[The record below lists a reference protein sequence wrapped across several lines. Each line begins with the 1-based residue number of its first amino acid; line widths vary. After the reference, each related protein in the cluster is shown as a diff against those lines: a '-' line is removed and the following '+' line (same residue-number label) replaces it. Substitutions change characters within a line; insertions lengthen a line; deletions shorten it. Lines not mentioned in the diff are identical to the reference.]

1 MKSII
6 PITLAVSLFSWPLVS
21 SADWSN
27 WRGPGM
33 DGSSSATNTPA
44 SFSRDKDVRWVA
56 DMPGPAASTPII
68 SGNSVFIS
76 STDQAKENLL
86 ALAYDLKSGQELW
99 RHVVGAGLKQDD
111 RSNYAG
117 ASPVSDGKHVVF
129 FYGTGDIAVFT
140 VDGKPVWRKNIQD
153 EYGKFY
159 FLWTFSTSP
168 LLHGE
173 KIIIQVLQRDTPVH
187 KSHQGGGNH
196 SPYLLALSIK
206 DGSKIYQVERPDEAR
221 AESKEA
227 FSTPII
233 YTHKGKAQILV
244 TGGDCITGHDPENG
258 KELWRWGTWNPDKIG
273 HWRLVPSPVAGNGIA
288 LACAPKGAPVY
299 AVKLGG
305 NGKLNDS
312 DIAWK
317 STNGNVSSDVATPL
331 FYRGH
336 FYIVHNGRKRS
347 HTLSCVEPESGRVIW
362 SEDLQVEGK
371 IEASPT
377 AADGK
382 IYIVTHHGEVVVV
395 AAGEKFR
402 KLHKV
407 EMGPGRNGRVRSS
420 IALADGTAL
429 IRTERKLFCV
439 GK

>member
-6 PITLAVSLFSWPLVS
+6 LIKFTVFLFSS
-21 SADWSN
+21 SLLSAADWSN
-27 WRGPGM
+27 WRGPQM
-33 DGSSSATNTPA
+33 NGSSTAGNTPA
-44 SFSRDKDVRWVA
+44 SFSTDKGIRWSA
-56 DMPGPAASTPII
+56 DMPGAAASTPII
-68 SGNSVFIS
+68 SGNYVFIS

-86 ALAYDLKSGQELW
+86 ALAYDLKTGKQLW
-99 RHVVGAGLKQDD
+99 RHVVGQGLKQDD

-140 VDGKPVWRKNIQD
+140 MSGKPVWKKNIQ
-153 EYGKFY
+153 EKHGKFY

-173 KIIIQVLQRDTPVH
+173 KIIMQVLQRDTPVH
-187 KSHQGGGNH
+187 NSQKGGGKH
-196 SPYLLALSIK
+196 ASFLLALSIK
-206 DGSKIYQVERPDEAR
+206 DGSKIYQAERPDGAR
-221 AESKEA
+221 AEAKEA
-227 FSTPII
+227 FSTPVL
-233 YTHKGKAQILV
+233 YEHNGKTQLLV
-244 TGGDCITGHDPENG
+244 TGGDCITGHDPETG
-258 KELWRWGTWNPDKIG
+258 KEIWRWGTWNPDKIG
-273 HWRLVPSPVAGNGIA
+273 HWRLVPSPVAGNGIV

-305 NGKLNDS
+305 NGKLDDS
-312 DIAWK
+312 HIAWK
-317 STNGNVSSDVATPL
+317 STNRNVSSDVPTPL

-336 FYIVHNGRKRS
+336 FYVANNGRKRS
-347 HTLSCVEPESGRVIW
+347 HTLSCIEPASGKVIW
-362 SEDLQVEGK
+362 SEDLKVEGK

-382 IYIVTHHGEVVVV
+382 IYIITHHGEVVVV
-395 AAGEKFR
+395 AAGTKFQA
-402 KLHKV
+402 LHKV

-420 IALADGTAL
+420 ITLTDGTAL
-429 IRTERKLFCV
+429 IRTDKKLFCV